1 MLEGK
6 ITEEN
11 HNRLLEIGFV
21 DKVKSWL
28 GGAADIGNAN
38 VGKIFKSGVAMRQL
52 DAAKKDVLKAVQD
65 LRNLVINAGVEDDD
79 NVVEELLLGILKDA
93 NINAAELAKL
103 NTSMQSGSQSD
114 KSEKQAS
121 GKPVD
126 TSKPEVDVPM
136 IAAAAAQA
144 AGQDVEKAQEQATE
158 KNVDVPKA
166 TQVLSKAI
174 SASSKVNVEK
184 VAKIID
190 FLIQNK
196 HMLAESSYLKSANLI
211 SAAKEASLKANQS
224 LVVERWISLAGI
236 RLIKE
241 EAAPKVED
249 KKKKQ
254 FSDVLEDIRSKFNPD
269 ELTDDDILN
278 VLIALDGLDS
288 ISIK

>member
-121 GKPVD
+121 GQHVD
-126 TSKPEVDVPM
+126 TSKPEVAVPM